1 MTTPDPATTD
11 EFRPTHVVPP
21 DGLPA
26 WEAPDASRPTVPLD
40 ALLPGRRGA
49 RGRWGG
55 AGGGAPP

>member
-26 WEAPDASRPTVPLD
+26 WEAPDASRPTVP
-40 ALLPGRRGA
+40 PRGA
-49 RGRWGG
+49 VARGTTRAAGFLC
-55 AGGGAPP
+55 GGGSGQ

>member
-40 ALLPGRRGA
+40 ADRKSVEEGKSGVA
-49 RGRWGG
+49 
-55 AGGGAPP
+55 